1 MTKKITI
8 REVAEAAKVTMMTV
22 SNVVNGRTSQMSK
35 ETREKVQAVI
45 EQLDYRPNHAAKTL
59 RTKSSLSIG
68 MVILDDVPEFLAD
81 TYTSQVVSGLSNY
94 LADRNYSLILQGIR
108 SQSIQKKSILEEIHS
123 DGICAI
129 LSGNKET
136 REKIIK
142 KILNLNLPF
151 VLIQDK
157 YPDHR
162 IYSITQDDFKAGQL
176 IAEYLVKK
184 DCKRF
189 IFLSPSQNWPAIEQ
203 RIIGVEKILSEK
215 NLNFEIVECG
225 NEGLIDTKSALL
237 NYIHER
243 GLPEAIIGGND
254 KMALAAIR
262 TLSEKGIG
270 VPIDVK
276 ITGFNAFESTSYITP
291 NLVSVQSKA
300 YEMGIEAGKILID
313 TIKNKVIDVKEITFP
328 VSLVVG
334 ESA

>member
-1 MTKKITI
+1 MTNKITI

-22 SNVVNGRTSQMSK
+22 SNVVNGRTNQMSK
-35 ETREKVQAVI
+35 GTREKVKAVI
-45 EQLDYRPNHAAKTL
+45 EQLGYKPNHAAKTL

-108 SQSIQKKSILEEIHS
+108 SQSIHKKSILEEIHT

-129 LSGNKET
+129 LSGSKEI

-157 YPDHR
+157 YPDKR
-162 IYSITQDDFKAGQL
+162 IYSIIQDDFKAGKL
-176 IAEYLVKK
+176 ISEFLVNKECKK
-184 DCKRF
+184 F
-189 IFLSPSQNWPAIEQ
+189 IFLAPKQNWPAIEQ
-203 RIIGVEKILSEK
+203 RILGIKKTLSEN
-215 NLNFEIVECG
+215 NLNIEIVECG
-225 NEGLIDTKSALL
+225 DEGLSDTKSAVL
-237 NYIHER
+237 NNIEKR
-243 GLPEAIIGGND
+243 GLPEAIISGND
-254 KMALAAIR
+254 KMAMAAIR
-262 TLSEKGIG
+262 ILGEKGIS
-270 VPIDVK
+270 VPDDVK
-276 ITGFNAFESTSYITP
+276 ITGFNAFETAAYITP
-291 NLVSVQSKA
+291 NLVTIQSKA
-300 YEMGIEAGKILID
+300 YEIGIEAGRILID
-313 TIKNKVIDVKEITFP
+313 SIQNKIIENNEIIFP

>member
-45 EQLDYRPNHAAKTL
+45 EQLDYKPNHAAKTL

-108 SQSIQKKSILEEIHS
+108 SQSIQKQSILEEIHS

-176 IAEYLVKK
+176 IAKYLVKK

-189 IFLSPSQNWPAIEQ
+189 IFLSPSQNWLAIEQ

-215 NLNFEIVECG
+215 NLNLEIVECG

-254 KMALAAIR
+254 KMALTAIR

-276 ITGFNAFESTSYITP
+276 ITGFNAFENTSYITP
-291 NLVSVQSKA
+291 TLVSVQSKA
-300 YEMGIEAGKILID
+300 YEMGMEAGKILID
-313 TIKNKVIDVKEITFP
+313 TIKNKVMDVKEITFP

>member
-22 SNVVNGRTSQMSK
+22 SNVVNGRTNQMSK

-45 EQLDYRPNHAAKTL
+45 EQLDYKPNHAAKTL

-108 SQSIQKKSILEEIHS
+108 SQSIQKQSILEKIHS

-237 NYIHER
+237 NYIHEQ

-262 TLSEKGIG
+262 TLSEKGIS